1 MVFHYD
7 FQNSVG
13 MSGVGVPTDES
24 QKTLI
29 DKVAQYVA
37 KNGDEFANM
46 MKKKQSGNPEYD
58 FLRQGYFRRF
68 SFQMVENQRI

>member
-1 MVFHYD
+1 
-7 FQNSVG
+7 

-58 FLRQGYFRRF
+58 FLRQGRT
-68 SFQMVENQRI
+68 QRPYP

>member
-1 MVFHYD
+1 
-7 FQNSVG
+7 

-58 FLRQGYFRRF
+58 FLRQGKF
-68 SFQMVENQRI
+68 SYGRIGFGPRVPGFD

>member
-1 MVFHYD
+1 
-7 FQNSVG
+7 

-58 FLRQGYFRRF
+58 FLREGKNNEHSLVVITR
-68 SFQMVENQRI
+68 

>member
-1 MVFHYD
+1 
-7 FQNSVG
+7 

-58 FLRQGYFRRF
+58 FLRQGKF
-68 SFQMVENQRI
+68 SCDRIGFDQRVPGFD

>member
-1 MVFHYD
+1 
-7 FQNSVG
+7 

-58 FLRQGYFRRF
+58 FLRQGKF
-68 SFQMVENQRI
+68 SCDRIGFDQRVPAFD